1 MEAPIKIALLE
12 SLSCFPN
19 VSFKEWE
26 KFLDACLEDADIKTK
41 IACINM
47 IKNANISSYSKKLTS
62 RISSQEIQD
71 EEKVPLL
78 ETLAVL
84 KGKESIPIIINIL
97 SGTRS
102 QRESLK
108 VRQTALHALFAI
120 DPDKASESIQGLLG
134 SVLFPDTLKS
144 EALQLL

>member
-12 SLSCFPN
+12 FLSGFPN
-19 VSFKEWE
+19 ASFKEWE
-26 KFLDACLEDADIKTK
+26 KFLGACLEDEDIKTK
-41 IACINM
+41 TACINM

-71 EEKVPLL
+71 EEKISLL
-78 ETLAVL
+78 ETLAIL
-84 KGKESIPIIINIL
+84 KTKESIPIIINIL

-108 VRQTALHALFAI
+108 VRQTALQALFAI
-120 DPDKASESIQGLLG
+120 DPDKASESIQSLLD
-134 SVLFPDTLKS
+134 SVLFPETLKS